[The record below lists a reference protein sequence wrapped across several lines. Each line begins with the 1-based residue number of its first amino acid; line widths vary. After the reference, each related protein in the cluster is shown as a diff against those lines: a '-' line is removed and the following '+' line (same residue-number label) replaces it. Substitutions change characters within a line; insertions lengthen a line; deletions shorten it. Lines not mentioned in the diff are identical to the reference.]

1 MLQHGLNKFPNEAQP
16 ESLFRIHNCFN
27 HSQSTASITKEM
39 VKDLYAVWVKVDETL
54 PWIELKGAY
63 QTRREARR
71 AAEGFLNSTQMK
83 IVSMPE
89 KRNQMR
95 ALATIKR

>member
-1 MLQHGLNKFPNEAQP
+1 
-16 ESLFRIHNCFN
+16 
-27 HSQSTASITKEM
+27 M

-71 AAEGFLNSTQMK
+71 AAEGFLNSMQMK